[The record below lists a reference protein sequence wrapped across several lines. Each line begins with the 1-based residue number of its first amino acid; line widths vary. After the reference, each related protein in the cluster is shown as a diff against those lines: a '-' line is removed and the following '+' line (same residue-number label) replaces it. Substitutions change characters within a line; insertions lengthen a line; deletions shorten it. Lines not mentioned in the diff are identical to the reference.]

1 MDKKIVKFDLNPK
14 SIKIKEI
21 LETKDF
27 IAIEVWAISNAY
39 PNNNNSHF
47 PEETMIANVND
58 GNFYDKPVLGKWN
71 STNQDYEVH
80 NSVIKYDNEFDSV
93 YFDYENGECPMG
105 TIRQSDTVEIRK
117 DENGL
122 TWVVFTAVLWTK
134 YNYQAVK
141 KLLKNKRKKVSV
153 EVSVFQSH
161 YDENDIEIFDAW
173 SFDGVTILGN
183 LPNSKIPAEAGI
195 QNAHLT
201 VLEKLEEALFS
212 KQMKVVQF
220 ECANYNN
227 VINSDNS
234 DLYKYNEQKEGFK
247 LFTYEQKREMLE
259 SVLREKLFNDEND
272 CCYIWVADISDSF
285 VWFHFDGSYYVANYS
300 ISNSES
306 EGENEEPKTV
316 VEVDTENMK
325 KQLRAWTDFMEDDD
339 SKKFDDPEDDPDKD
353 DNKDEGKDDD
363 KDDDENMCKGQMSN
377 DDDMCKFTTV
387 IDGVTFT
394 GEELLQKYLDETS
407 SYQIEQQKSFEEIE
421 SLKKSLSALEEGK
434 SKIEN
439 DFSTLTAEKEQVDQA
454 FADLS
459 AEFSVLSTDNE
470 SFKMEND
477 NLKKEIES
485 LNEQMSQAKYQQIA
499 DKALKFAQSKALDVE
514 ICNEFVEKCKAGE
527 YESFELVEKDIVYAA
542 FIKEEKKQAEHEEFV
557 SKISKPEATKADVKN
572 DAFTGCR
579 KIINK

>member
-1 MDKKIVKFDLNPK
+1 MDKKVVKFDLNPK
-14 SIKIKEI
+14 SVKIKEI

-47 PEETMIANVND
+47 PEDTMVANVD
-58 GNFYDKPVLGKWN
+58 SGNFYDKPVLGKWN
-71 STNQDYEVH
+71 SINQDYEVH

-117 DENGL
+117 DQDGL

-141 KLLKNKRKKVSV
+141 KLLKSRKKKVSV
-153 EVSVFQSH
+153 EVSVFKSH

-227 VINSDNS
+227 VINSENS

-259 SVLREKLFNDEND
+259 SILREKLYNNENE
-272 CCYIWVADISDSF
+272 CGYIWVADIDDSN
-285 VWFHFDGSYYVANYS
+285 VWFCFNGTYYTATYS
-300 ISNSES
+300 ISHSET
-306 EGENEEPKTV
+306 EGEGEDANEEPKTV

-325 KQLRAWTDFMEDDD
+325 KQLRAWSDFMEDDD
-339 SKKFDDPEDDPDKD
+339 KKSDEPEDDSD
-353 DNKDEGKDDD
+353 KDDD
-363 KDDDENMCKGQMSN
+363 KDNDKNDDEKMSQKQT
-377 DDDMCKFTTV
+377 DDDMCKFSAV

-407 SYQIEQQKSFEEIE
+407 TYEVEKQKSFEEYQ
-421 SLKKSLSALEEGK
+421 SLKKDFDELTVNK
-434 SKIEN
+434 NKIEN
-439 DFSTLTAEKEQVDQA
+439 DFSILTTEKENVDKA
-454 FADLS
+454 FADLTV
-459 AEFSVLSTDNE
+459 ENE
-470 SFKMEND
+470 QFKTENE
-477 NLKKEIES
+477 NLKKEVES
-485 LNEQMSQAKYQQIA
+485 LNEQVLNAKYQHIA
-499 DKALKFAQSKALDVE
+499 DKALEFAKNQNLDE
-514 ICNEFVEKCKAGE
+514 DTCQDFVKKCQAGE

-542 FIKEEKKQAEHEEFV
+542 FVKDGKKQSEHEEFV
-557 SKISKPEATKADVKN
+557 SKINKSEATKADVKK

-579 KIINK
+579 EIINK